1 MAFVFPRTGAQ
12 IKNAAGRRRQQLSER
27 LEAREATL
35 DDFLNDRQG
44 VRSYILRTAN
54 GPRCSFSS
62 VVTLRHRSGRGWPG
76 PVTRTRMVELS
87 VAPRSSLAISFAA

>member
-12 IKNAAGRRRQQLSER
+12 IKHAAGRRRQQLSER

-54 GPRCSFSS
+54 GPDFGHRGASPAQLYGPEEIASELQSVTSFSFTS
-62 VVTLRHRSGRGWPG
+62 RHVFSA
-76 PVTRTRMVELS
+76 S
-87 VAPRSSLAISFAA
+87 H